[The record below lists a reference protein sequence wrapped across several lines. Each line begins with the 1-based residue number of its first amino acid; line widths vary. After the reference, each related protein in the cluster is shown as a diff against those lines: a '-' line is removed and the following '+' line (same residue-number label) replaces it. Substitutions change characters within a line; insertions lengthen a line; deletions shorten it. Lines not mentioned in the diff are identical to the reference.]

1 MVMIELRKPGAEEPT
16 VVAPVAPDRDAPDA
30 ARPTAEVQAWLDRL
44 PEAARAP
51 LLVAAFSRIAER
63 IALFDGEP
71 PFAARYLDQLMID
84 QRGDRQGFPIEVG
97 RELMRL
103 RSHYAH
109 QVEASIAAGTE
120 RGWGR
125 ALHRGSRL

>member
-1 MVMIELRKPGAEEPT
+1 MIELRNAEAGQMA
-16 VVAPVAPDRDAPDA
+16 VVEQPAADGGAPDA
-30 ARPTAEVQAWLDRL
+30 GPLSSALQAWLDRL
-44 PEAARAP
+44 PEMARAP
-51 LLVAAFSRIAER
+51 KLAAAFPRIAER

-84 QRGDRQGFPIEVG
+84 QRGDRQGFPIEIG

-103 RSHYAH
+103 RSHYSQRA
-109 QVEASIAAGTE
+109 EASIADGTE

-125 ALHRGSRL
+125 ALRSGTRR

>member
-1 MVMIELRKPGAEEPT
+1 MATIELRTPEAGQAT
-16 VVAPVAPDRDAPDA
+16 VAAPAAPDA
-30 ARPTAEVQAWLDRL
+30 CRPSSEVQAWLDRL

-51 LLVAAFSRIAER
+51 KLAAAFPRIAER
-63 IALFDGEP
+63 IARFDGEP

-84 QRGDRQGFPIEVG
+84 RRGDRQGFPIEIG

-103 RSHYAH
+103 RSHYA
-109 QVEASIAAGTE
+109 QRVEASIAAGTD

-125 ALHRGSRL
+125 ALHRGPRG

>member
-1 MVMIELRKPGAEEPT
+1 MAMIELQNSEAGQAT
-16 VVAPVAPDRDAPDA
+16 VVAPVASDRDATDA
-30 ARPTAEVQAWLDRL
+30 VRPSPAVQVWLDRL

-51 LLVAAFSRIAER
+51 KLAAAFPRIAER

-103 RSHYAH
+103 RSHYAQ
-109 QVEASIAAGTE
+109 QVEASISAGTD

-125 ALHRGSRL
+125 ALHRASRG